1 MEYYDICLVVC
12 CVVLLIEL
20 VVAFLIA
27 RYKEQE
33 HQKRMEN
40 IEKGKKTGLMPVLV
54 IFLFEEYTPYCY
66 YQSGYDGD

>member
-40 IEKGKKTGLMPVLV
+40 IEKGKKNRLNA
-54 IFLFEEYTPYCY
+54 C
-66 YQSGYDGD
+66 SGYISF

>member
-1 MEYYDICLVVC
+1 MEYYDICLVTC

-27 RYKEQE
+27 RHEEQE

-40 IEKGKKTGLMPVLV
+40 IRKEKEQV
-54 IFLFEEYTPYCY
+54 
-66 YQSGYDGD
+66 